1 MPCYEPGGQ
10 TRLEPLSRSAALQIL
25 PRQSFSVPKHSAFG
39 IGTLTHLRQDV
50 DCYRLI
56 FSSLDDA
63 TALVTALPSYRAPI
77 IKSREKEQGT

>member
-1 MPCYEPGGQ
+1 MVPCYEPGAQ

-25 PRQSFSVPKHSAFG
+25 LRQSFSVPKHGAFG
-39 IGTLTHLRQDV
+39 IGTLTHLLQDV

-63 TALVTALPSYRAPI
+63 TGLVTALPS
-77 IKSREKEQGT
+77 